1 MPYFL
6 WVPQILKRGIII
18 KKLAQ
23 GGTSMAKVITYE
35 CDQCGCEV
43 VVTSTAETDMMP
55 IYCCG
60 LEVKEVT
67 LAGKKAVGPK
77 KTAKKSVKKEVA
89 KKKKPAVKKKA
100 ARKS

>member
-1 MPYFL
+1 
-6 WVPQILKRGIII
+6 
-18 KKLAQ
+18 
-23 GGTSMAKVITYE
+23 MAKVITYE

-43 VVTSTAETDMMP
+43 VVTSTPETDMMP

-60 LEVKEVT
+60 MEVEEVSS
-67 LAGKKAVGPK
+67 AGKKAVK

-100 ARKS
+100 AKKS

>member
-1 MPYFL
+1 
-6 WVPQILKRGIII
+6 
-18 KKLAQ
+18 
-23 GGTSMAKVITYE
+23 MAKVITYE

-43 VVTSTAETDMMP
+43 VVTSTPETDMMP

-60 LEVKEVT
+60 MEVEEVS
-67 LAGKKAVGPK
+67 LAGKKAVK

-100 ARKS
+100 AKKS

>member
-1 MPYFL
+1 
-6 WVPQILKRGIII
+6 
-18 KKLAQ
+18 
-23 GGTSMAKVITYE
+23 MAKVITYE

-43 VVTSTAETDMMP
+43 VVTSTPESDMMP

-60 LEVKEVT
+60 MEVKEVSA
-67 LAGKKAVGPK
+67 AGKKAVGPKKKAVK

-100 ARKS
+100 AKKS